1 MKHFTIIELD
11 KDFSIPESLSEC
23 NQEQYIDSNRFIF
36 AYQNGFLD
44 ENQFKSLMVTSFL
57 GIDPSNIEDEML
69 SKAFQNIAFISQY
82 IMNFF
87 DERVNDEGGKEY
99 ILKLDY
105 THNPMKKVYINGVQW
120 IGPDD
125 GFRDLT
131 FGKYVEALGLFL
143 DYAKFQELDTL
154 IKLFKVLYVPK
165 FDKIIPIYFKNLK
178 FVDIGILYGVYH
190 LFAAV
195 HSYICSSSVYY
206 NGVEIDMSIIFEESE
221 DTVKSEIPGLGLK
234 SVLFD
239 IAESGVF
246 GDKKAVEETN
256 VWEILF
262 RLYDLKKKEK
272 DMKAKQKSKKK
283 K

>member
-11 KDFSIPESLSEC
+11 KNFSIPENLSEC
-23 NQEQYIDSNRFIF
+23 TQEQYIDANRFIY
-36 AYQNGFLD
+36 AYQNGLID
-44 ENQFKSLMVTSFL
+44 ENQFKSLMIISFL
-57 GIDPSNIEDEML
+57 GINPSALREEML
-69 SKAFQNIAFISQY
+69 DKAFRNIAFLSQY

-87 DERVNDEGGKEY
+87 EESVRDGGGKEY
-99 ILKLDY
+99 ILKLEF
-105 THNPMKKVYINGVQW
+105 THNPMKKLYINGVQW

-125 GFRDLT
+125 GFRDLS

-154 IKLFKVLYVPK
+154 IKLFKVLYRPQL
-165 FDKIIPIYFKNLK
+165 DKIVPIYFKNFK
-178 FVDIGILYGVYH
+178 HVDIGILYGVYH

-206 NGVEIDMSIIFEESE
+206 NGVEIDMSIIFEESA

-246 GDKKAVEETN
+246 GDKKAEEETN

-272 DMKAKQKSKKK
+272 DMKANKKK
-283 K
+283 KKKI